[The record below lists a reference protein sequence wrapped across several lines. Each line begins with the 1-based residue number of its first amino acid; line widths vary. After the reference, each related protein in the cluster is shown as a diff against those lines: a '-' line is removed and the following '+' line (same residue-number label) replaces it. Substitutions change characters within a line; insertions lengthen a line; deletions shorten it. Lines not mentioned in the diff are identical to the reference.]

1 MTKILL
7 TCVLALTFGFGGAAA
22 AGVVFHDSMRG
33 AQGPTGLPGA
43 PGPAGKDGADGV
55 DGSPGP
61 AGPAGEPGK
70 AGKAGKAGKPGEDAT
85 TVPAVTDLGSTGC
98 AGRSVEVITA
108 ATIDR
113 DQKLELTKK
122 SLCIVAPPSSSA
134 SSGATPAVSQ

>member
-22 AGVVFHDSMRG
+22 AGVVFHDSMKG

-61 AGPAGEPGK
+61 EGP
-70 AGKAGKAGKPGEDAT
+70 AGKAGRPGKPGEDAT
-85 TVPAVTDLGSTGC
+85 AEPAVTDLGSTGC

-108 ATIDR
+108 ATIDK
-113 DQKLELTKK
+113 DQKLQLTKK
-122 SLCIVAPPSSSA
+122 SLCIVAPPSASP

>member
-22 AGVVFHDSMRG
+22 AGVVFHDSMKG

-43 PGPAGKDGADGV
+43 PGPAGKDGSDGV

-61 AGPAGEPGK
+61 AGPAGKAGRSGK
-70 AGKAGKAGKPGEDAT
+70 AGKAGKDAT
-85 TVPAVTDLGSTGC
+85 AVPAVTDLGSTGC

-108 ATIDR
+108 ATIDK
-113 DQKLELTKK
+113 DQKLQLTKR
-122 SLCIVAPPSSSA
+122 SLCIVAPPSASA

>member
-22 AGVVFHDSMRG
+22 AGVVFHDSMKG

-43 PGPAGKDGADGV
+43 PGSPGKDGADGT

-61 AGPAGEPGK
+61 AGPAGRTGKPGK
-70 AGKAGKAGKPGEDAT
+70 AGKDAT
-85 TVPAVTDLGSTGC
+85 AVPAVTDLGSSGC
-98 AGRSVEVITA
+98 AGKSVQVITA
-108 ATIDR
+108 ATIDK
-113 DQKLELTKK
+113 DQKLQLTKK
-122 SLCIVAPPSSSA
+122 SLCIVAPPSASA

>member
-22 AGVVFHDSMRG
+22 AGVVFHDSMKG

-43 PGPAGKDGADGV
+43 PGSPGRDGADGT

-61 AGPAGEPGK
+61 PGPAGKPGRPGK
-70 AGKAGKAGKPGEDAT
+70 AGKDAT
-85 TVPAVTDLGSTGC
+85 AVPAVTDLGSSDC
-98 AGRSVEVITA
+98 AGKSVQVITS
-108 ATIDR
+108 ATIDK
-113 DQKLELTKK
+113 DQRLQLTKK
-122 SLCIVAPPSSSA
+122 SLCIVAPPSAAA